1 MHFNPG
7 PLSPKPTA
15 PASSSGTQGGRKSAD
30 IIRGIE
36 GKYNVLA
43 PGVDKVTSLRGYS
56 VRQFG
61 KSIRIVVAFW
71 GNTRLRTKSLRPLGQ
86 H

>member
-30 IIRGIE
+30 IIRGIQRE
-36 GKYNVLA
+36 YELL
-43 PGVDKVTSLRGYS
+43 P
-56 VRQFG
+56 
-61 KSIRIVVAFW
+61 
-71 GNTRLRTKSLRPLGQ
+71 
-86 H
+86 